1 MADLSTKYM
10 GFHLRN
16 PIIAASSGLT
26 DTAEKVKNLEKN
38 GAGAVVLKSLF
49 EEQIMM
55 EINSLA
61 AGNLYNNYAEAEDY
75 ISYYTRKHSLDEYLH
90 LIEDAK
96 SKVDIP
102 VIASLNCYSVGQW
115 VDFAQ
120 RIESAGAD
128 GIELNLF
135 FMPADQKFSSA
146 EIEDIYFDIIRSV
159 RKNTNLPVAVKLSSY
174 FTGVADSL
182 IKISKEEISGMVLF
196 NRFYTPDIDLEKE
209 EMVSSRIFSLPEE
222 ISHTLRW
229 IGMVSDKVHCDLAA
243 STGITDGYAAIK
255 ALLAGAQSV
264 QVASALYKN
273 TAKHIGLMLQ
283 QMESWMDEKGY
294 TRLDDFIGKLSYRKV
309 NKPVIYERAQFM
321 RYFNSDEKNSPE

>member
-1 MADLSTKYM
+1 
-10 GFHLRN
+10 
-16 PIIAASSGLT
+16 LT

-196 NRFYTPDIDLEKE
+196 NRFYAPDIDLENE
-209 EMVSSRIFSLPEE
+209 EIVSSRIFSLPGELTN
-222 ISHTLRW
+222 TLRW
-229 IGMVSDKVHCDLAA
+229 VGMVSDKVHCDLAA

-283 QMESWMDEKGY
+283 QIESWMDEKGY

-321 RYFNSDEKNSPE
+321 KYFSSDEKNSPE